1 MVSTA
6 ARISSAVIELTPN
19 VPRPP
24 ASLTAATRSAPV
36 APDMPPSTIG
46 WRMSSSSVSR
56 VLIIAAP
63 QGRNGSRDSAPA
75 RAGPR
80 LYDFDSRR
88 GLGEA
93 VLTHT
98 ITLIPGDGT
107 GPEIVAATRR
117 AIEATGVKIEWDVHD
132 VGMPAMAKQ
141 GTPFPKDAL
150 ESVRRNRVA
159 LTGPLT
165 TELGTGFRSVNGALR
180 KEFDLYANL
189 RPAKT
194 YPGVPAP
201 RGDVDLVVVRENIED
216 LYAGIEFDVDSPEER
231 EVQSVIERVGKAT
244 IREHSALAI
253 KAISV
258 KGSRRIVKFA
268 FDYARTNKR
277 KKVTAI
283 HKANIMKFADGL
295 FLRVARE
302 VAKDYPEIQFE
313 DRIVDNM
320 CMQLVVKPDLYDVL
334 VAPNLYGDIVSD
346 LVAGL
351 VGGLGVAPGAN
362 IGENGV
368 AMFEAIHGSAPKYA
382 GQNKVNPMALMLA
395 GVLMLRHIGEREAG
409 DRLERAVASV
419 VAEGKDVTY
428 DLKAD
433 RDDPS
438 AVGTK
443 EFADAVI
450 RRMGAR
456 VGVH

>member
-1 MVSTA
+1 
-6 ARISSAVIELTPN
+6 
-19 VPRPP
+19 
-24 ASLTAATRSAPV
+24 
-36 APDMPPSTIG
+36 
-46 WRMSSSSVSR
+46 
-56 VLIIAAP
+56 
-63 QGRNGSRDSAPA
+63 
-75 RAGPR
+75 
-80 LYDFDSRR
+80 
-88 GLGEA
+88 
-93 VLTHT
+93 
-98 ITLIPGDGT
+98 
-107 GPEIVAATRR
+107 
-117 AIEATGVKIEWDVHD
+117 VKIEWDVHEI
-132 VGMPAMAKQ
+132 GMPAMAKY

-159 LTGPLT
+159 LKGPLT
-165 TELGTGFRSVNGALR
+165 TELGTGFRSVNVALR

-231 EVQSVIERVGKAT
+231 EVQAVIERLSKT
-244 IREHSALAI
+244 KIREHSALAI
-253 KAISV
+253 KAISDF
-258 KGSRRIVKFA
+258 GSRRIVKFA
-268 FDYARTNKR
+268 FDYAKANGR
-277 KKVTAI
+277 KKVTAV

-302 VAKDYPEIQFE
+302 VANDYPGIEFE

-334 VAPNLYGDIVSD
+334 VLPNLYGDIVSD

-362 IGENGV
+362 IGEGGI

-382 GQNKVNPMALMLA
+382 GLNKVNPMALMLA

-409 DRLERAVASV
+409 DHLEHAIASV
-419 VAEGKDVTY
+419 VAEGNEVTY

-450 RRMGAR
+450 RRMR
-456 VGVH
+456 N